1 MNLTIQTSSRPEI
14 FVGIDVDA
22 KSYAVT
28 YQDRNKEG
36 KSFKMPASAQQ
47 LHYYFQKRFPE
58 KRIIYTYEAGGTGYS
73 LHDYLANQNQVC
85 MMVHP
90 GNVKKAPKDRV
101 KTNRIDSQKLSDQLH
116 SGELKAIRVPSENYR
131 YLRQL
136 VDMRQQHVHASTQ
149 AKQRIKALLLY
160 ENISLPE
167 DMKSWSRSFLKMLR
181 ELASTLK
188 PVPQLK
194 LTALLDELDHQRER
208 VVWSSKQLL
217 AFCQAN
223 EEIQRNVGYLKS
235 IPGFGFVI
243 STYILA
249 RIGDPCNLRKLN
261 ELGSFAG
268 VVPAEYSTGEE
279 INRGN
284 ITHMG
289 DPLLRSLL
297 IEASWVAIHKDTEL
311 NQFYNRIKA
320 KHPLKHGSRIA
331 IVAVARKLTQ
341 RVYKVLKE
349 QRDYIVH

>member
-1 MNLTIQTSSRPEI
+1 MNLTTQVSSKPEL

-58 KRIIYTYEAGGTGYS
+58 KRIAYTYEAGGTGYS
-73 LHDYLANQNQVC
+73 LHDYLVNHNQIC
-85 MMVHP
+85 MMIHP

-101 KTNRIDSQKLSDQLH
+101 KTNRIDSQKLSDQLCA
-116 SGELKAIRVPSENYR
+116 GELKAIRVPSENYR

-136 VDMRQQHVHASTQ
+136 VDMRQQHVRASTQ

-167 DMKSWSRSFLKMLR
+167 DLKSWSRSFLMMLR
-181 ELASTLK
+181 EVALTLK

-208 VVWSSKQLL
+208 VKWSSLQLHE
-217 AFCQAN
+217 FCTTTD
-223 EEIQRNVGYLKS
+223 EIQNNIGYLRS
-235 IPGFGFVI
+235 IPGFGFVVA
-243 STYILA
+243 TYVLA
-249 RIGDPCNLRKLN
+249 RIGDPCHLRKLN

-268 VVPAEYSTGEE
+268 VVPTEYSTGDD

-289 DPLLRSLL
+289 DALLRSLL
-297 IEASWVAIHKDTEL
+297 IEAAWVAIHKDNEL
-311 NQFYNRIKA
+311 NQFYHRIKS
-320 KHPLKHGSRIA
+320 KHPRDHGSRIA

-341 RVYKVLKE
+341 RVYRVLKE
-349 QRDYIVH
+349 QRCYIVH